1 MLTVEADACI
11 VLFNAA
17 AKQLC
22 GRPCKMALGPGDGPA
37 GALHPLAEE
46 CGLIDALDDWV
57 LNETCRQLAGWRGEG
72 LSIRSIAVNLS
83 PTDLTLPQTIAMPV
97 RAWLMPRDL
106 TVEITEGVLV
116 DLNRGIPQGLDEIYT
131 FGMRLMTDDFGTG
144 YFNLS
149 YLRRRSAG

>member
-1 MLTVEADACI
+1 M
-11 VLFNAA
+11 
-17 AKQLC
+17 
-22 GRPCKMALGPGDGPA
+22 
-37 GALHPLAEE
+37 
-46 CGLIDALDDWV
+46 

-72 LSIRSIAVNLS
+72 LSIRSVAVNLS

-97 RAWLMPRDL
+97 RAWLVPRDL